1 MSRTHPQGFRIKA
14 LPALITIACGI
25 LLVLIYTSYH
35 QQHRLSQSLHAV
47 QHGRSDLAL
56 GLDSSSSSLSSSSS
70 RHAPPDWHAV
80 WRAAKAASSE
90 HEFISAMAH
99 SVQGG
104 GADNALS
111 TGAGVAPACPPQ
123 RDCPACLPAT
133 AAAAG
138 ATGQLPHT
146 LKQRPQH
153 VGQLQQQQQAGIV
166 TDAAANAAAATAAA
180 AAVGAATANKGG
192 KGGEYDNNGNGGGD
206 GYSLEDDD
214 GGAAAAAGGG
224 RVARPL
230 NSSLDAAAAAVAGVQ
245 PAGNWTRFV
254 VEGGQCPPISKEL
267 AASVARRHSA
277 GGNGAVIVTWANFAL
292 WDFVRTWVYHAK
304 DVGLSNFLVG
314 AMDAAIGKELV
325 AAGVPC
331 FAMFGGGSNHS
342 GVGADHLQ
350 WGGEAF
356 HKMGRQKITLAQMFL
371 GLGLDLLLVDV
382 DAVLLGDVMDY
393 MDRFPQAD
401 ILVTSDQLAS
411 TIPAGDDGLED
422 PDKAQSPMNIGFMFF
437 RHSSRTVQ
445 FVDSWLAAINADP
458 KYWDQN
464 AFNDLAR
471 QGWAEPGKGIKRHP
485 DASSRVFL
493 GANGTLAVGVL
504 PVASFS
510 GGHTFYVQ
518 RLYEVQRVK
527 PYAVHCTFQYG
538 ANPGKRN
545 RLREARLFHDLPEYY
560 TDDTYVSVELRRVPS
575 ATWADHSAKNNSA
588 MKRYHFR
595 GLDMQLESVWP
606 AVRVAAVTNRSLI
619 VPKLACYCDKYW
631 TELDK
636 CRVPGAGQT
645 RIPFLCPM
653 DHVLDPIFMNDKIS
667 PQPWPLRWREH
678 SFLDNPRCPDWVRQ
692 SRVTFIS
699 SPTATKPVEKWV
711 VQEGGLVV
719 VVPANLTQAGIKDLL
734 KPYTQYKI
742 WHLKDP
748 ELFFGGF
755 DDKELEQKVEARIN
769 HLRPVMPPDP
779 SPPPPPGTGN
789 STAPAAGGA
798 AAGAGAGAGASA
810 TNATAAASTAGATA
824 TGGGASGAGVNA
836 TGGTAAAAGTDKN
849 AGMLTAVHE

>member
-1 MSRTHPQGFRIKA
+1 
-14 LPALITIACGI
+14 
-25 LLVLIYTSYH
+25 
-35 QQHRLSQSLHAV
+35 
-47 QHGRSDLAL
+47 
-56 GLDSSSSSLSSSSS
+56 
-70 RHAPPDWHAV
+70 
-80 WRAAKAASSE
+80 
-90 HEFISAMAH
+90 MAH
-99 SVQGG
+99 SVHGG
-104 GADNALS
+104 GADNAMLS
-111 TGAGVAPACPPQ
+111 SATSAAGASPACPPQ
-123 RDCPACLPAT
+123 RDCPTCPPAT
-133 AAAAG
+133 STSG
-138 ATGQLPHT
+138 ASTKSGGQLPHT
-146 LKQRPQH
+146 LKQRPQR
-153 VGQLQQQQQAGIV
+153 VVDTQAGIV
-166 TDAAANAAAATAAA
+166 TDAAANAAAATAAEA
-180 AAVGAATANKGG
+180 
-192 KGGEYDNNGNGGGD
+192 E
-206 GYSLEDDD
+206 
-214 GGAAAAAGGG
+214 AAAAAGHGSDDGPYTLDEDDDEEAEAARSAAGG
-224 RVARPL
+224 
-230 NSSLDAAAAAVAGVQ
+230 AATTGAAVAATATAVAGLQQQQ

-254 VEGGQCPPISKEL
+254 VDGQCPPISREL
-267 AASVARRHSA
+267 AAAVARRHTA
-277 GGNGAVIVTWANFAL
+277 AGNGAVIVTWANFAL
-292 WDFVRTWVYHAK
+292 WDFVQTWVHHAK

-331 FAMFGGGSNHS
+331 FAMFSQGSNHS

-356 HKMGRQKITLAQMFL
+356 HKMGRQKITLAQLFL

-393 MDRFPQAD
+393 MNRYPQAD
-401 ILVTSDQLAS
+401 VLVTSDQLAS

-437 RHSSRTVQ
+437 RHSDRTVK

-471 QGWAEPGKGIKRHP
+471 MGWAEEGKGIKRHP
-485 DASSRVFL
+485 DQARVFL

-538 ANPGKRN
+538 ANAGKRN
-545 RLREARLFHDLPEYY
+545 RLREARLFADPPSYY

-606 AVRVAAVTNRSLI
+606 AVRVAAVANRSLI

-653 DHVLDPIFMNDKIS
+653 DHVLDPIFMNDAAT
-667 PQPWPLRWREH
+667 PWSLRWREH

-719 VVPANLTQAGIKDLL
+719 VLPANLTQGAIKDLL
-734 KPYTQYKI
+734 RPYSQYKI

-748 ELFFGGF
+748 EQFFGGF
-755 DDKELEQKVEARIN
+755 DDKELEKTVEARIN
-769 HLRPVMPPDP
+769 HLRPMMPPDP
-779 SPPPPPGTGN
+779 SPLPPPGAAN
-789 STAPAAGGA
+789 STAPANATAATGGAGGA
-798 AAGAGAGAGASA
+798 AA
-810 TNATAAASTAGATA
+810 NATAAGANATA
-824 TGGGASGAGVNA
+824 
-836 TGGTAAAAGTDKN
+836 TAAAATTTDKN